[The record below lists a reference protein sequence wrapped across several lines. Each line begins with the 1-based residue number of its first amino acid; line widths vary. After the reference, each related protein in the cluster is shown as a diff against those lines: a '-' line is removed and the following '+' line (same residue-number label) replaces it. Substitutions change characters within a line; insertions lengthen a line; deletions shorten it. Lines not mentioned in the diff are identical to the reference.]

1 MISAP
6 RRAGYEVT
14 LRVDTGRSDLAR
26 ALADLRDVLESARDR
41 ALATDIATGTQRWRG
56 QLDYLLAAASGRR
69 LTRLDPEVL
78 AILRMSAYQL
88 RHLTCVPPSGVVNE
102 AVALTKAA
110 RKRSAAGLV
119 NAVLRRVSTAPADLP
134 RPPSADPASPEWRS
148 QAIEFLSITHS
159 HPAWLV
165 ERWLDRY
172 GWDAALAWVS
182 YNNTTPSMT
191 LWPAPARAGSPDA
204 GSDT

>member
-1 MISAP
+1 PATRGAARDDGARVPRGPPPRRRRRLRRRAAMISAP

-78 AILRMSAYQL
+78 AILRMSPYQL
-88 RHLTCVPPSGVVNE
+88 RHLTRVPPSAVVN
-102 AVALTKAA
+102 
-110 RKRSAAGLV
+110 
-119 NAVLRRVSTAPADLP
+119 
-134 RPPSADPASPEWRS
+134 
-148 QAIEFLSITHS
+148 
-159 HPAWLV
+159 
-165 ERWLDRY
+165 
-172 GWDAALAWVS
+172 DA
-182 YNNTTPSMT
+182 
-191 LWPAPARAGSPDA
+191 
-204 GSDT
+204 